1 MPALQFAAHLALS
14 LPLQGPDGNRITGMM
29 CVKKQTPVE
38 KGEEVRGVIGY
49 NCLLWQ
55 GNCALS

>member
-1 MPALQFAAHLALS
+1 MPALQFATHLVLPV
-14 LPLQGPDGNRITGMM
+14 PLQGPDGNQSTGMM
-29 CVKKQTPVE
+29 YVKKQTPLK

-55 GNCALS
+55 GNCELS